1 MQATRALAASPKWLR
16 RKIEVIIGESARS
29 EMEMTRYRGASFHR
43 NALRSCCAVHA
54 EVGWSLTPACTT
66 RRRSCAG
73 ITLTARGES
82 LAAFDGRCSPGGC
95 VAPRSNTPGILGRRA
110 LPAGR
115 LARLGATPD
124 FHHGLLKD
132 GNPFLAAHQRVHEVI
147 KLTDA
152 QPFPTP
158 RKQTRCSRRSETRP
172 ASTCMRSVPRRRRA
186 GTQTRSSA
194 CW

>member
-82 LAAFDGRCSPGGC
+82 LAAFDGRCIPGGC
-95 VAPRSNTPGILGRRA
+95 VAPRSNTPGIAPHRAQHARWGPRRSAAAPFDTGVPTAAPALGWSS
-110 LPAGR
+110 GR
-115 LARLGATPD
+115 LARLGWPPHSPHA
-124 FHHGLLKD
+124 LLKD
-132 GNPFLAAHQRVHEVI
+132 
-147 KLTDA
+147 
-152 QPFPTP
+152 
-158 RKQTRCSRRSETRP
+158 
-172 ASTCMRSVPRRRRA
+172 
-186 GTQTRSSA
+186 
-194 CW
+194 